1 LPRKGISFGIQEAK
15 RRLGIITLKDARGIE
30 QMEKGF
36 IALVRSSINGDLISN
51 SIIKTLV
58 LDVQGREEDAD
69 SGIAE
74 VQQIAPLLG
83 NQAALG

>member
-1 LPRKGISFGIQEAK
+1 MREALSKWKKGLSLLYE
-15 RRLGIITLKDARGIE
+15 
-30 QMEKGF
+30 
-36 IALVRSSINGDLISN
+36 SSINGDLISN